1 MPQIFPKTTDF
12 FTKLGGAILLM
23 SVLGGVALAYYLMSP
38 AVIDT
43 GYQPTQPVPYSHKL
57 HAGNMGMDCLYCHTT
72 VDKAAHAAIP
82 PAETCMNCHHKVKEK
97 SALLA
102 PVREAYETGKPLEW
116 VKVHTL
122 PDYVYFNHSAHV
134 TVGVSCVS
142 CHGRVDQMAE
152 VKQVEPLSMAWCLDC
167 HRNPASKI
175 RPPEFVTKLDW
186 QPQGGDPAAY
196 GAEVIKA
203 KGINPPQTCS
213 GCHR

>member
-1 MPQIFPKTTDF
+1 MPQIFPKTIDF

-38 AVIDT
+38 AVLDT

-82 PAETCMNCHHKVKEK
+82 SSETCMNCHHKVKEK

-116 VKVHTL
+116 VKVHSL

-167 HRNPASKI
+167 HRNPASRI

-186 QPQGGDPAAY
+186 QPQGDPAAY
-196 GAEVIKA
+196 GAQVIKA
-203 KGINPPQTCS
+203 KGINPPQSCS